1 MMLKE
6 TYQWLATHWVEALAT
21 ITGLLYIYFSVKQ
34 KILLWFFGILNAVFL
49 IAVYYQSGIFAYMM
63 LQFYYLFISIYGWIH
78 WAKGS
83 AGEKELPVTRVKWE
97 MAMVLLLL
105 SLVLS
110 AAIYWALKKFTVSD
124 IPWIDG
130 ISTAFSITAT
140 WMLARKI
147 LEHWLVWIIV
157 DSGLCILYITR
168 SLYLMTILFAV
179 YTVLAVYGYISWE
192 KTIGAKIS

>member
-1 MMLKE
+1 MLE
-6 TYQWLATHWVEALAT
+6 DSYQWLALHWVEALAT

-34 KILLWFFGILNAVFL
+34 KILLWLFGILNAVFL

-63 LQFYYLFISIYGWIH
+63 LQLYYLFISIYGWIH

-83 AGEKELPVTRVKWE
+83 SGEKELPVTRVKWK
-97 MAMVLLLL
+97 MAMMLLIL
-105 SLVLS
+105 SLGLS
-110 AAIYWALKKFTVSD
+110 AAFYWALKKFTASD
-124 IPWIDG
+124 IPWIDA

-147 LEHWLVWIIV
+147 LEHWLVWIVV
-157 DSGLCILYITR
+157 DSGLCILYVTR
-168 SLYLMTILFAV
+168 NLYLMTILFAV
-179 YTVLAVYGYISWE
+179 YTVLAVYGYISWK